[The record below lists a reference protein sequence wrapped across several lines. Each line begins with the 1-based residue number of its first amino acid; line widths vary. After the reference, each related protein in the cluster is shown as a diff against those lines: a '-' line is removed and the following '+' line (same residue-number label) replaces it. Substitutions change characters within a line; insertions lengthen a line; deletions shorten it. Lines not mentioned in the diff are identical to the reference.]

1 MDSNFFNWG
10 PSAAVVDMTTFGGGA
25 GSRAGAAGIGWEIGS
40 LFVPA
45 AAAAVGD
52 GDGVGDFERGLF
64 FGFFFELDKSVY
76 HQWSAVG

>member
-1 MDSNFFNWG
+1 M
-10 PSAAVVDMTTFGGGA
+10 TFGGGA
-25 GSRAGAAGIGWEIGS
+25 GSRAGAAGIGWEIAS
-40 LFVPA
+40 LFV

-52 GDGVGDFERGLF
+52 GDGAGDLERGLF